1 MKKNLM
7 KYKKVLIPII
17 LIIII
22 SIIICVY
29 FYRKNYFG
37 NGYSCAVFQ
46 AFPGIVYAD
55 LADTKDNNIRKV
67 TTKNFEKEYGRNI
80 YFYNI
85 KELIYG
91 DEDAIDLLNNSTR
104 LSYDTIL
111 RSYYLDY
118 KNNIATYQKFL
129 EYEKYTYE
137 DYVVIICN
145 TRAGNNNMYIGTLD
159 LTFED
164 VCNVGE
170 F

>member
-22 SIIICVY
+22 SIIICGY

-37 NGYSCAVFQ
+37 NGYSCAVLQ
-46 AFPGIVYAD
+46 AFQLIVYAD

-85 KELIYG
+85 KELIYC

-118 KNNIATYQKFL
+118 KSNIATYQKFL

-145 TRAGNNNMYIGTLD
+145 TRVGNNNMYIGTPD

>member
-22 SIIICVY
+22 SIIICAY

-37 NGYSCAVFQ
+37 NGYSQAVLQ
-46 AFPGIVYAD
+46 ASQLIVYAD

-85 KELIYG
+85 KELIYW

-137 DYVVIICN
+137 AYVVIICN
-145 TRAGNNNMYIGTLD
+145 TRAGNNNMYIGTPD